1 MCDHFCSPGGR
12 PVFRSADVPGG
23 QTVVQQRVQLR
34 PSRDHAGAS
43 GRVPGSG
50 GQRSQ
55 GQQHA
60 HMEGGRS

>member
-1 MCDHFCSPGGR
+1 M
-12 PVFRSADVPGG
+12 FRSADVPGG
-23 QTVVQQRVQLR
+23 QVVVQQRVQLC

-55 GQQHA
+55 GEQHTY
-60 HMEGGRS
+60 MEGGRTCICLEC